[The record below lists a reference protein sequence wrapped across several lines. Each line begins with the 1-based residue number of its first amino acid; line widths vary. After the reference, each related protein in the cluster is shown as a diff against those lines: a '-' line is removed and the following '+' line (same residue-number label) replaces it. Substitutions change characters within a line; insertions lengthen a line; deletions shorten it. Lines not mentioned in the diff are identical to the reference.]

1 MICFRNMDELLIRT
15 EDIADDRILDLYVET
30 SQDKSYVT
38 ELKKT
43 TPVILVGSRG
53 VGKSFLMRVA
63 YKELLDA
70 FPRNRVMPVYI
81 TFTKSSLVSVGGN
94 NEFHGWMMSRICV
107 SIIRQMKKLGLL
119 VPSRSLDVLSG
130 GKYQEQK
137 KLAIEEIK
145 EAYEESWRKKSDVDL
160 NAIPTVDDLKDA
172 IEDFCI
178 DNNVERIVLFI
189 DEAAHVFIR
198 AQQVQFFT
206 MFRDLRC
213 PYISCNAA
221 VYPGVTA
228 FGNVF
233 QTAQDASFLNMNRD
247 VSSPDYVDKMREIV
261 EKQQPSSKLLDDIS
275 RQKEYF
281 SDLAYA
287 ASGNPRL
294 LLKTLSKLAT
304 FKANDINTVIKEFY
318 KADILGDHSLMEE
331 KYPSLRDLIKWGR
344 DFLDNNL
351 LPELQKRN
359 STGLATGQTTC
370 YFWVSNRCPKAV
382 EHALDLLEY
391 TGLIIKDKSAIKS
404 SKSEV
409 GTRYMVNIGCLL
421 SLEANPITTAHDI
434 ISNFKVNKFAEFGAN
449 SPAFDGIKDSLS
461 VISDNEVSDSLQN
474 QLNKSI
480 GVLDI
485 SSRMKDKL
493 REIGVNTVREV
504 MEAPESKLMQAY
516 YVGQV
521 RSRNMKTAAMNS
533 VYEYLIS

>member
-1 MICFRNMDELLIRT
+1 MNNELLIRT
-15 EDIADDRILDLYVET
+15 EDIKDDKILDLYVET
-30 SQDKSYVT
+30 VQDRAYVT

-53 VGKSFLMRVA
+53 VGKSFLMKVA

-70 FPRNRVMPVYI
+70 FPHDRVMPVYI
-81 TFTKSSLVSVGGN
+81 TFTKSTLVSVSGK
-94 NEFHGWMMSRICV
+94 NEFYGWMMSRICV
-107 SIIRQMKKLGLL
+107 SIIRQMKKLGLI
-119 VPSRSLDVLSG
+119 VPSRSLDVLAG
-130 GKYQEQK
+130 GQYQEHE
-137 KLAIEEIK
+137 KLEIEKIK
-145 EAYEESWRKKSDVDL
+145 DAYEYSWRIKTDVDAT
-160 NAIPTVDDLKDA
+160 AIPTVDDFKES
-172 IEDFCI
+172 IEDFCL
-178 DNNVERIVLFI
+178 DNNVNRIVLFI

-198 AQQVQFFT
+198 AQQIQFFT

-228 FGNVF
+228 YGNVF
-233 QTAQDASFLNMNRD
+233 QSAQDALFLNMNRD
-247 VSSPDYVDKMREIV
+247 ISAIDYVAKMREIV
-261 EKQQPSSKLLDDIS
+261 EKQQPGSKLLNEIS
-275 RQKEYF
+275 KQGEYF
-281 SDLAYA
+281 YDLAFA

-294 LLKTLSKLAT
+294 LLKTLTKLNA

-344 DFLDNNL
+344 DFLDNTL

-359 STGLATGQTTC
+359 SAGLSSNQTTC

-382 EHALDLLEY
+382 EHAFDLLEY

-421 SLEANPITTAHDI
+421 SFEATPVTNAHDI
-434 ISNFKVNKFAEFGAN
+434 ISNFKINKFIEFGATN
-449 SPAFDGIKDSLS
+449 SAFDEIKDSLT
-461 VISDNEVSDSLQN
+461 VISENEVSDSLQKT
-474 QLNKSI
+474 LNKNI
-480 GVLDI
+480 RVLDI
-485 SSRMKDKL
+485 TQRMKEKL
-493 REIGVNTVREV
+493 TEIGINTVREV
-504 MEAPESKLMQAY
+504 MEAPESKLMEAS

-521 RSRNMKTAAMNS
+521 RSRNMKNAAMNS

>member
-1 MICFRNMDELLIRT
+1 MNYFNMDNELLIRT
-15 EDIADDRILDLYVET
+15 EDIADDKILDLYVET
-30 SQDKSYVT
+30 SQDKAYVT

-63 YKELLDA
+63 YKELFDA
-70 FPRNRVMPVYI
+70 FPHDRVMPVYI

-107 SIIRQMKKLGLL
+107 GIIRQMKKLGLL

-130 GKYQEQK
+130 GQYQEQK

-145 EAYEESWRKKSDVDL
+145 DAYEESWRKKSDV
-160 NAIPTVDDLKDA
+160 NITAIPTVDDLKEA

-178 DNNVERIVLFI
+178 ENNVSRIVLFI

-247 VSSPDYVDKMREIV
+247 VSSPDYVDKMLEIV
-261 EKQQPSSKLLDDIS
+261 EKQQPSSKLLNDIS

-294 LLKTLSKLAT
+294 LLKTLSKLSA
-304 FKANDINTVIKEFY
+304 FKTNDINTVIKEFY
-318 KADILGDHSLMEE
+318 KADILSDHSLMEE

-359 STGLATGQTTC
+359 NAGLATGQTTC
-370 YFWVSNRCPKAV
+370 YFWVSNHCPKAV

-409 GTRYMVNIGCLL
+409 GSRYMVNIGCLL
-421 SLEANPITTAHDI
+421 SLEANPLSNAHDI
-434 ISNFKVNKFAEFGAN
+434 IQYFKVNKFAEFGAN
-449 SPAFDGIKDSLS
+449 SPAFEGIKDSLS
-461 VISDNEVSDSLQN
+461 VISENEVSDSLQN
-474 QLNKSI
+474 QLDKSI
-480 GVLDI
+480 NVLDI
-485 SSRMKDKL
+485 SPRMKEKL

-504 MEAPESKLMQAY
+504 MVAPESRLMEAY

>member
-1 MICFRNMDELLIRT
+1 MDNELLIRT
-15 EDIADDRILDLYVET
+15 EDIAEDKILDLYVAT
-30 SQDKSYVT
+30 SQDRAYVD

-43 TPVILVGSRG
+43 PPVILVGSRG
-53 VGKSFLMRVA
+53 VGKSFLMKVA
-63 YKELLDA
+63 YKELLNA
-70 FPRNRVMPVYI
+70 FPRDRVMPVYI

-107 SIIRQMKKLGLL
+107 NIIRQMKKLGLL

-130 GKYQEQK
+130 GQYQEQK
-137 KLAIEEIK
+137 PLAIENIT
-145 EAYEESWRKKSDVDL
+145 EAFENSWRKKPNVDVT
-160 NAIPTVDDLKDA
+160 AIPTVDDLKEA
-172 IEDFCI
+172 IEDFCL
-178 DNNVERIVLFI
+178 DNDVKRIVLFI

-198 AQQVQFFT
+198 AQQIQFFT

-233 QTAQDASFLNMNRD
+233 QVAQDATFLSMNRD
-247 VSSPDYVDKMREIV
+247 ISAPDYVARMREIV
-261 EKQQPSSKLLDDIS
+261 EKQQPGSKLLNDIS
-275 RQKEYF
+275 RQGEYF
-281 SDLAYA
+281 LDLAFA
-287 ASGNPRL
+287 ATGNPRL
-294 LLKTLSKLAT
+294 LLKTIARLT
-304 FKANDINTVIKEFY
+304 EFKANEINTVIKEFY

-344 DFLDNNL
+344 DFLDNVL

-359 STGLATGQTTC
+359 NAYLASGQTTC
-370 YFWVSNRCPKAV
+370 YFWVSNRSPKAV

-421 SLEANPITTAHDI
+421 SLEANPLTTAHQI
-434 ISNFKVNKFAEFGAN
+434 IANFRVNKFAEFGAT
-449 SPAFDGIKDSLS
+449 SPAFDSIKDSLS
-461 VISDNEVSDSLQN
+461 VISENEVSDSLQN
-474 QLNKSI
+474 QLNKTI
-480 GVLDI
+480 NVLDI
-485 SSRMKDKL
+485 SPRMKEKL
-493 REIGVNTVREV
+493 REIGLHTVREV

-521 RSRNMKTAAMNS
+521 RSRYMKTAAMNS